1 MLSFYVSM
9 FIAIKRLTWLIDH
22 RAIAGIG
29 DVACDYGDRNFAET
43 VDRQTDKKRSRPQT
57 RCLTTI
63 IADSKTSDI
72 GWDQA

>member
-43 VDRQTDKKRSRPQT
+43 VDRQTDRQKTQP
-57 RCLTTI
+57 TT
-63 IADSKTSDI
+63 DTLSDNNNR
-72 GWDQA
+72 W